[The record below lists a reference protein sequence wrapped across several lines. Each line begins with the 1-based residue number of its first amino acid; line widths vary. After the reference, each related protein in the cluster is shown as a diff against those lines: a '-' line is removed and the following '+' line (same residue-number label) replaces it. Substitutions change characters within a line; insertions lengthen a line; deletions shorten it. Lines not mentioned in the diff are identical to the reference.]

1 MKEFE
6 HLDDEER
13 LRAENDFLKMK
24 LMLER
29 GAVIASL
36 SDNPIPSAVENAF
49 LNNIIAFEKEFDNRK
64 KIKVFD
70 KIGRPIH
77 FKAAAMIPDD
87 EIVAAWESVRDLLNE
102 HSIDLGAC
110 SPNVTHRE
118 LYRFAT
124 EELFELEMDDINLEG
139 WVTDFIYDEFYPD
152 PVYENT
158 FLVKDDLLHDIFSQ
172 RELCSDMFYSDEF
185 EFNREKF
192 TDFSNFFERIQLF
205 KSLYED
211 IELVR
216 SDVESC
222 QVDGD
227 QCIVSGSYCAVGKNG
242 LHEDYY
248 AGTFRVELTCQDTD
262 HWYFI
267 SISIEGFNP

>member
-6 HLDDEER
+6 HLDAEER
-13 LRAENDFLKMK
+13 LKAENDYLKMK

-29 GAVIASL
+29 GAIIAGL
-36 SDNPIPSAVENAF
+36 SDNIIPSAVENAF

-70 KIGRPIH
+70 KIGRPDH
-77 FKAAAMIPDD
+77 FKAAATISDE
-87 EIVAAWESVRDLLNE
+87 EIVTAWESVRDLLNA
-102 HSIDLGAC
+102 HGIDLGAC
-110 SPNVTHRE
+110 SPNVTPRE
-118 LYRFAT
+118 LYRFT
-124 EELFELEMDDINLEG
+124 IEELFEFEMDDINLEG

-152 PVYENT
+152 PIFENT
-158 FLVKDDLLHDIFSQ
+158 LLVQDDLLNDIFKQ
-172 RELCSDMFYSDEF
+172 RELYSEMFYNDEF
-185 EFNREKF
+185 EFNGEKF
-192 TDFSNFFERIQLF
+192 TVFSDFKERIQLF

-216 SDVESC
+216 SDIESC

-227 QCIVSGSYCAVGKNG
+227 QCIVSGAYCAVGKNG

-248 AGTFRVELTCQDTD
+248 AGTFRVKLSCQDND
-262 HWYFI
+262 HWGFV
-267 SISIEGFNP
+267 SINIEGFNP